1 MTLGDGY
8 DRMFPPVAIILFT
21 LWSFSVVP
29 LQCTGLG
36 MLTFSL
42 INSIPEFR
50 GLFLFSTKIIRRGST
65 GVYNLLISFGW
76 EEDVSYFGSVNQKR
90 RFPFNSFNLTPKSNC
105 Q

>member
-1 MTLGDGY
+1 MNRKTESKIKQLSGDGY

-36 MLTFSL
+36 MFTFSF
-42 INSIPEFR
+42 INSIPELR

-65 GVYNLLISFGW
+65 GVYNLLISFG
-76 EEDVSYFGSVNQKR
+76 
-90 RFPFNSFNLTPKSNC
+90 
-105 Q
+105 